1 MRVNI
6 FRQDGDR
13 RNALI
18 VFDFLAVSN
27 LLSDLHAL
35 LADLIPLLRNGGV
48 QRAVLATEQNLG
60 AVVDT
65 KPVEIIF
72 DAVIADE
79 GGCADTDIAVKGN
92 NGVQFGIRNVER
104 GELIGRR
111 GSDGIVLKSINNNR
125 IRANFRQTIDECL
138 NLNVLHKPYYICSYP
153 EADA

>member
-18 VFDFLAVSN
+18 VFDFLSVSN

-48 QRAVLATEQNLG
+48 QRAVLDAEQNLG
-60 AVVDT
+60 AVVDANA
-65 KPVEIIF
+65 VEIIF

-79 GGCADTDIAVKGN
+79 GSGADADIAVKGN
-92 NGVQFGIRNVER
+92 NGVQFGVRNVER
-104 GELIGRR
+104 RELVSCR
-111 GSDGIVLKSINNNR
+111 GSDGIVLKSIDNNR
-125 IRANFRQTIDECL
+125 VRRISARRSMKD
-138 NLNVLHKPYYICSYP
+138 
-153 EADA
+153 